1 MKKDIETFYPKSR
14 QEWRE
19 WLQNNYDKKTS
30 VWLIYNKKKSNI
42 PTISYGEAVDEA
54 LCFGWIDSTAKP
66 LDDEKYMQ
74 FFSKR
79 KAKSVWSKINKDKID
94 RLTKEGLMTKAGFES
109 VETAKQNGSWT
120 ILDDAEA
127 LIIPVDLEVAFQKR
141 QNARNYFLNLSRSDK
156 RNILQWLTLAKREE
170 TRQKRIAEIVELA
183 EQNLKP
189 KQFRAQKKDS

>member
-42 PTISYGEAVDEA
+42 PTVSYGEAVDEA

-127 LIIPVDLEVAFQKR
+127 LIIPVDLEIAFQKR
-141 QNARNYFLNLSRSDK
+141 QNASNYFFNLSRSDK

-189 KQFRAQKKDS
+189 KQFRGQKKDS